1 MKEKLFRSSH
11 ALGLAARI
19 IVSVFIIALIIWKY
33 EDLQSIDI
41 RALVDSSSSV
51 IAAVVTIW
59 GVYLLKSITLVL
71 PASLVYIAVGMCFPA
86 HWAILINAVGIIIEV
101 SASYLF
107 GIIMGGPYVKNKLEK
122 NKYGEKILSLQE
134 KNKLSAIFVIR
145 VLPVFPI
152 DIVSLLLG
160 AVRMKFLQYFLVSL
174 GGILPRVILFTILG
188 DGIYDYFPMQKIVLI
203 AAILIPVALIAWIIK
218 YAIKMTKAED
228 NYGKSPYEPIKDSR
242 RYVIFDTDIGPDC
255 DDAGAMAVLFEM
267 AKKYDVKILGFANCT
282 SNPYGNGAIRAIAE
296 YYGYDDIKIGQHKG
310 YEILKDGNKYNKPVT
325 KKYCKYENSAIHA
338 DSALNLYESV
348 LKKAED
354 DSVTVI
360 SVGPLTNLAEMLNEQ
375 PELFNKKVNSIVAMA
390 GKFPKGKEFNIECD
404 PEAAKTVFEKF
415 KKIIVCSGF
424 EIGSKIKTGFTREYE
439 NNPVYDCYKYYMG
452 GKEPPYMR
460 ESWDLTAVQYAF
472 EGEGGFYSLSKPV
485 NITVD
490 DDGNISASAD
500 KYSKRYYLI
509 RKAESE
515 RIAEYLNGILEC
527 SNIDNNKE

>member
-11 ALGLAARI
+11 AIGLAARI

-33 EDLQSIDI
+33 DDLQNIDI

-51 IAAVVTIW
+51 FAAVGTIW

-71 PASLVYIAVGMCFPA
+71 PASLIYIAVGMCFPA

-122 NKYGEKILSLQE
+122 TKYGEKILSLQE

-160 AVRMKFLQYFLVSL
+160 AVRMKFLHYFLVSL

-188 DGIYDYFPMQKIVLI
+188 DGIYDYFPMQKIVLA
-203 AAILIPVALIAWIIK
+203 AAILIPVALVAWVIK
-218 YAIKMTKAED
+218 YAVKMSKAED
-228 NYGKSPYEPIKDSR
+228 NYGKSPYEPIMESR

-296 YYGYDDIKIGQHKG
+296 HYGYEDIKIGQHKG
-310 YEILKDGNKYNKPVT
+310 YEILKDGDKYNKPVT

-338 DSALNLYESV
+338 ASATEFYESV

-360 SVGPLTNLAEMLNEQ
+360 SVGPLTNLAQMLNEQ

-404 PEAAKTVFEKF
+404 PSAAATVFEKF
-415 KKIIVCSGF
+415 KNIIVCSGF
-424 EIGSKIKTGFTREYE
+424 EIGEKIKTGFAKEHE
-439 NNPVYDCYKYYMG
+439 DNPVFDCYKYFL
-452 GKEPPYMR
+452 GKKELPLMR
-460 ESWDLTAVQYAF
+460 ESWDLTAVHYAF
-472 EGEGGFYSLSKPV
+472 EGEGEYYSLSKPV
-485 NITVD
+485 KITVEEN
-490 DDGNISASAD
+490 GHVSVSAN

-509 RKAESE
+509 RKAEGDKT
-515 RIAEYLNGILEC
+515 AEYLNGILERE
-527 SNIDNNKE
+527 NIDNNGE